1 MLQDKTITSFG
12 NNPHPGTEN
21 NKDTVIVLLG
31 PTGVG
36 KTALSICL
44 ANALNTEIIS
54 ADSMQIYRHMDIGTS
69 KPSDRELKKAKHHL
83 IDILSPD
90 ELFSA
95 GMFRKMSTKIIKGLH
110 NRGKIPIIVGGTG
123 LYIRTLTK
131 GLFDGPEA
139 DWSLREKLM
148 EEERCFGKGYLYKRL
163 KKIDAVS
170 ADKINPNDTRRII
183 RALEVSLTG
192 KKTITEFQHSS
203 TVPQSYNFIKIGLL
217 RERKELYR
225 RIEQRVDAMM
235 EKGLLQETDRLLK
248 MNPYKTAL
256 QALGYKEMQLVLN
269 GSLTPEEA
277 VRLLKKRTKMYAKRQ
292 FTWFRKEPE
301 VRWLDITG
309 ITDSEEIFAK
319 AVNDIDPVRKLLIS
333 RSPQSPTF

>member
-1 MLQDKTITSFG
+1 
-12 NNPHPGTEN
+12 
-21 NKDTVIVLLG
+21 
-31 PTGVG
+31 
-36 KTALSICL
+36 
-44 ANALNTEIIS
+44 
-54 ADSMQIYRHMDIGTS
+54 
-69 KPSDRELKKAKHHL
+69 
-83 IDILSPD
+83 
-90 ELFSA
+90 
-95 GMFRKMSTKIIKGLH
+95 
-110 NRGKIPIIVGGTG
+110 
-123 LYIRTLTK
+123 
-131 GLFDGPEA
+131 
-139 DWSLREKLM
+139 M

-163 KKIDAVS
+163 KKVDTVS

-217 RERKELYR
+217 RERNELYR
-225 RIEQRVDAMM
+225 RIEQRVDTMM
-235 EKGLLQETDRLLK
+235 KKGLLRETERLLK

-256 QALGYKEMQLVLN
+256 QAIGYKEMQLVLN

-292 FTWFRKEPE
+292 FTWFRKEPD

-319 AVNDIDPVRKLLIS
+319 AVNDIEIMRELLYVK
-333 RSPQSPTF
+333 